1 MRKFEKIKN
10 YYMQNNK
17 PNQPDYYLLGW
28 ESEAAQQQRF
38 AALVNNLNLN
48 KKRILDIGCGTGNFL
63 QYLEQIFSDFKYTG
77 IDILEHMIAIAKGK
91 KLKGTFLCL
100 DIFKE
105 NPFSHNEFDNIFAS
119 GIFNI
124 NLGNNRDFIINALGL
139 FDHICKETISF
150 NLLYDK
156 SPNKEYKYFYTSPYE
171 ICKLIEDSYS
181 NHFRI
186 KVIEGYLSNDFT
198 VVCNKINI

>member
-1 MRKFEKIKN
+1 MRKFEKIKD
-10 YYMQNNK
+10 YYMKNNK

-38 AALVNNLNLN
+38 EALVNNLNLDG
-48 KKRILDIGCGTGNFL
+48 KRILDIGCGTGNFL
-63 QYLEQIFSDFKYTG
+63 QYLDGRFSNIKYTG
-77 IDILEHMIAIAKGK
+77 VDILQHMIKIARNKN
-91 KLKGTFLCL
+91 LKGTFLCI

-105 NPFSHNEFDNIFAS
+105 NPFSHNEFDSIFAS

-124 NLGNNRDFIINALGL
+124 NLGNNKEFIIDALRL
-139 FDHICKETISF
+139 FNYICLETISF

-156 SPNKEYKYFYTSPYE
+156 SPNKEHKYFYTSPNE
-171 ICKLIEDSYS
+171 IRKLINDNYS

-186 KVIEGYLSNDFT
+186 NIIDGYLCNDFT
-198 VVCNKINI
+198 VVCNKEN